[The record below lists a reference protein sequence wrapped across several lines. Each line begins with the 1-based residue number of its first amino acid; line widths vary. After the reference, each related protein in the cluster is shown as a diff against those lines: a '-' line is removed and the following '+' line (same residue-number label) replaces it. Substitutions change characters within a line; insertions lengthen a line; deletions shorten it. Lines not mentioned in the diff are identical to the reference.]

1 LEKTTRVVADDAF
14 REFLSLAGQSGP
26 LTKQPTNYGRKPI
39 VAKALMATQS
49 QIEETYNYM
58 DQVFRA
64 AYGEDADVSGAMF
77 NGDFALSLEQAQH
90 AKHEYILTHLSV
102 GPGKR
107 VLDIGCGW
115 GPLLRAL
122 QQHGATGL
130 GITLSTKQA
139 EACRR
144 NGLDARVSD
153 WKHSDRA
160 SLGQF
165 DAIAGVGSLEAFCSK
180 EEFLEGKQNEIYSRF
195 FAFCHQLLRPGGR
208 LFIQTM
214 TWGKNAPSLHDISLE
229 ADKTSNEYIV
239 ALTEKFYP
247 GCWLPS
253 GESQIIDCAS
263 PYFKVVSSN
272 SGRLDYMETIRQWNR
287 RLRLNFSILIAMLRT
302 LRYFLID
309 RNFRFKLMSLVQGCQ
324 YECFKREIMDHHR
337 MVFERIG
344 AADD

>member
-1 LEKTTRVVADDAF
+1 M
-14 REFLSLAGQSGP
+14 LA
-26 LTKQPTNYGRKPI
+26 KQPAYYALNTI
-39 VAKALMATQS
+39 ASEVLMATQS

-58 DQVFRA
+58 DEVFRA

-77 NGDFALSLEQAQH
+77 NGDFSLSLEQAQH
-90 AKHEYILTHLSV
+90 AKHEYILTHLGV

-153 WKHSDRA
+153 WKHTDRA
-160 SLGQF
+160 CLGMF

-180 EEFLEGKQNEIYSRF
+180 EEFLAGKQNEIYNRF

-208 LFIQTM
+208 LYIQTM
-214 TWGKNAPSLHDISLE
+214 TWGKNAPSLNDISLE
-229 ADKTSNEYIV
+229 ADKTSAEYVV

-253 GESQIIDCAS
+253 GESQIIECAS

-272 SGRLDYMETIRQWNR
+272 SGRLDYIETIRQWNR

-337 MVFERIG
+337 MIFERIG

>member
-1 LEKTTRVVADDAF
+1 
-14 REFLSLAGQSGP
+14 
-26 LTKQPTNYGRKPI
+26 
-39 VAKALMATQS
+39 
-49 QIEETYNYM
+49 
-58 DQVFRA
+58 
-64 AYGEDADVSGAMF
+64 
-77 NGDFALSLEQAQH
+77 
-90 AKHEYILTHLSV
+90 
-102 GPGKR
+102 
-107 VLDIGCGW
+107 
-115 GPLLRAL
+115 
-122 QQHGATGL
+122 
-130 GITLSTKQA
+130 
-139 EACRR
+139 
-144 NGLDARVSD
+144 
-153 WKHSDRA
+153 
-160 SLGQF
+160 LGQF

-214 TWGKNAPSLHDISLE
+214 TWGKNAPSLNDISLE

>member
-1 LEKTTRVVADDAF
+1 M
-14 REFLSLAGQSGP
+14 LA
-26 LTKQPTNYGRKPI
+26 KQPAYYALNTI
-39 VAKALMATQS
+39 ASEVLMATQS

-58 DQVFRA
+58 DEVFRA

-77 NGDFALSLEQAQH
+77 NGDFSLSLEQAQH
-90 AKHEYILTHLSV
+90 AKHQYILTHLGV

-115 GPLLRAL
+115 GPMLRAL

-153 WKHSDRA
+153 WKHMDLA
-160 SLGQF
+160 SLGKF

-208 LFIQTM
+208 LYIQTM
-214 TWGKNAPSLHDISLE
+214 TWGKNAPSLNDISLE
-229 ADKTSNEYIV
+229 ADKTSAEYVV

-253 GESQIIDCAS
+253 GESQIIECAS

-272 SGRLDYMETIRQWNR
+272 SGRLDYMETIRRWNR

-309 RNFRFKLMSLVQGCQ
+309 RNFRFKLMSLVKGCQ